1 MKHDSF
7 IVDLMSGRSSDELD
21 EFWEYIQ
28 DLDPEYI
35 TDLCKALTELAFKE
49 LSVARAYEILLPHV
63 SKFLDQYNRNQC
75 GGE

>member
-35 TDLCKALTELAFKE
+35 TDLSKALTELAFKE
-49 LSVARAYEILLPHV
+49 LPVARAYEILLPYV
-63 SKFLDQYNRNQC
+63 SEFREQYNRNQR

>member
-35 TDLCKALTELAFKE
+35 TDLSKALTELAFKTTP
-49 LSVARAYEILLPHV
+49 VARAYKILLPHV
-63 SKFLDQYNRNQC
+63 SEFREQYNRNQR